1 MNKLKGVDYNQLAFA
16 EMMCEIKELK
26 NLLLKYGYWNK
37 YKNKIQLN
45 YGTKDEFV
53 VDGMT
58 VFPSPQAGSFMMKH
72 MFNKLK

>member
-1 MNKLKGVDYNQLAFA
+1 MNKLKGVNYNQLAFA
-16 EMMCEIKELK
+16 EMMHEIKELK

-72 MFNKLK
+72 MFNQSK